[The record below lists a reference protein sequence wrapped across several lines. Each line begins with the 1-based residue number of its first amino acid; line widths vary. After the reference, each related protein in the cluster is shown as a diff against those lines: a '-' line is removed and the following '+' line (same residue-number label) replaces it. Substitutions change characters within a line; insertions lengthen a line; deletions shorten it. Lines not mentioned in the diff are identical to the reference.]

1 MAKTGALGY
10 KENNEYTPQT
20 RGIATIKV
28 GESFALVTFEESNR
42 EFDNGT
48 NKKKIKLEDMPKF
61 PKLVSGTEN
70 RFNVRLN
77 EDGDLVD
84 SLFPVEG
91 HFVAKLIDMAKG
103 KGEEPM
109 PFEKRYKPQAGE
121 KEGKPYRVFYPIYK
135 ITKGALKGATNSYTV
150 HYKFDDDGRGF
161 ATFVGN
167 PENPKATQL
176 QRTIDWCDKHQVI
189 EEPISWPEDGNICP
203 ILFDRAMEADVEVE
217 IIVKNGYIDSLL
229 SLNNYGNDE
238 PDEEEKTPKPVTKKA
253 APATKKVVKKDD
265 EDDDL

>member
-1 MAKTGALGY
+1 MAKTGALGH
-10 KENNEYTPQT
+10 KESSEYTPQV
-20 RGIATIKV
+20 RGIATVKV
-28 GESFALVTFEESNR
+28 GEQFALVTFEDDGKR
-42 EFDNGT
+42 FDNGK
-48 NKKKIKLEDMPKF
+48 NAKKIKLEDMPKL
-61 PKLVSGTEN
+61 PKLQSGTEN

-77 EDGDLVD
+77 EDGDSVD

-109 PFEKRYKPQAGE
+109 PFEKQYKPQPGE
-121 KEGKPYRVFYPIYK
+121 AEGKRYRVFYPIYK

-167 PENPKATQL
+167 PDNAKATQL
-176 QRTIDWCDKHQVI
+176 QRTVDWCNKHKVI

-203 ILFDRAMEADVEVE
+203 ELFERAMDADVEVE
-217 IIVKNGYIDSLL
+217 LIVKNGFIDSLL
-229 SLNNYGNDE
+229 SLNEYG
-238 PDEEEKTPKPVTKKA
+238 DEEEEERPKAK
-253 APATKKVVKKDD
+253 APAAKKVVKKSDE